1 LGPVTVAPRTPTA
14 AKVRVV
20 LAVLLVRANETVS
33 TESLIDELW
42 DNSPPRTAGTTLQVY
57 ISQLRRILLEGDPA
71 AGAHGRQLLTLPPG
85 YCLQVA
91 QDDLDLTRF
100 EALHR
105 AGKAAYERGDFA
117 TASSLLQEALGLWSG
132 VALSGIPHGYTLSAA
147 AVRLEELRMT
157 ALEQRLTADLRLGR
171 HKELTGEL
179 MALTSEHPLR
189 ETLHAHLMV
198 ALFRSDRQS
207 DALKTFARIRR
218 SLVDELGIEPGPGL
232 RHLHER
238 VLRSDPNLLWREPA
252 AVAAPLVAPV
262 VWLPPSLPDFVG
274 REEAI
279 ATALRAFPDRTG
291 RAAAPILVLG
301 GRAGVGKTTLA
312 VELARRAA
320 DVFPHGRIF
329 VQLRGPQGMAL
340 EPGEVI
346 AHVLH
351 RLDQAATADGTAPA
365 TPPDASASASTSA
378 TSADAVP
385 SSEPAADRL
394 QRLTRGRRMLLILD
408 DVATEEQVRPLLAAV
423 PGVFVLMTTRRTL
436 AGLDGA
442 RHLVL
447 DVLKPREAQ
456 QLLEEIAGSRIT
468 DDPESALEIARLCG
482 YLPLG
487 LRVAGAGLAAR
498 PHWTAAAL
506 AQRLDGEGAGLAELV
521 AGDLDVRASLLVGYR
536 EADPAHQWAFRLLAL
551 APVPSF
557 ALWSAAALLNDTLP
571 RTERIVDQLLQSY
584 LLEVRQSAREYP
596 LRYGYHRL
604 LRALALEL
612 LGGDDPITVT
622 AAIER
627 LCTACLAVARH
638 ADAMLT
644 PGRVPYEAR
653 YGTVVSESFDK
664 VAQLVGAT
672 PVHWFQEEGP
682 GLVDAV
688 RRAHTAG
695 LWPLTWQLA
704 ECLSGYFDARAAW
717 PEWSETHSLAL
728 DAARRERDA
737 LAEAAV
743 LRSLGD
749 LAWQQQRVRQAAMHY
764 EDARTL
770 FLAARDHGGAA
781 RCLIGLGDVQLSEG
795 DPRSA
800 AKTYADALGQ
810 CAQIGDERGRADALR
825 GLAVVELQ
833 CGHAEE
839 SLQTFAAFAEVAEQL
854 GDRRWIQFAH
864 RTRAWI
870 LERAVDWSDP
880 REQWA
885 PQAVEARPGIWVV
898 GSFDG

>member
-1 LGPVTVAPRTPTA
+1 MRFRVLGPVTVAPRTPTA

-100 EALHR
+100 EALQR
-105 AGKAAYERGDFA
+105 AGKAAYERSDFA
-117 TASSLLQEALGLWSG
+117 TASSLLEEALGLWSG

-252 AVAAPLVAPV
+252 AVAAPSVTPV

-291 RAAAPILVLG
+291 RAAAPILVLD

-320 DVFPHGRIF
+320 DVFPHGRVF

-340 EPGEVI
+340 EPDEVI
-346 AHVLH
+346 AQVLH
-351 RLDQAATADGTAPA
+351 RLDQAASADANASA
-365 TPPDASASASTSA
+365 TPPDANANA
-378 TSADAVP
+378 ADAGP
-385 SSEPAADRL
+385 STEPAADRL

-447 DVLKPREAQ
+447 DVLKPKEAQ

-653 YGTVVSESFDK
+653 YGTVVSESFDN
-664 VAQLVGAT
+664 VAQLVGST

-688 RRAHTAG
+688 RRAHAAG

-728 DAARRERDA
+728 DAARRERNA

-764 EDARTL
+764 EVARTL

-795 DPRSA
+795 DPQSA

-810 CAQIGDERGRADALR
+810 CAQTGDERGRADALR

-833 CGHAEE
+833 CGRAEE
-839 SLQTFAAFAEVAEQL
+839 SLQTFAAFAEAAEQL

-880 REQWA
+880 RELWA

>member
-1 LGPVTVAPRTPTA
+1 MRFRVLGPVTVAPRTPTA

-71 AGAHGRQLLTLPPG
+71 AGARGRQLLTLPPG

-117 TASSLLQEALGLWSG
+117 TASSLLQEGLGLWSG

-157 ALEQRLTADLRLGR
+157 ALEQRITADLRLGR

-198 ALFRSDRQS
+198 TLYRSDRQS

-238 VLRSDPNLLWREPA
+238 VLRSDQNLLWREPA
-252 AVAAPLVAPV
+252 GTAAPPAAPV
-262 VWLPPSLPDFVG
+262 VWLPPALPDFVG
-274 REEAI
+274 REEAVT
-279 ATALRAFPDRTG
+279 TALRAFPDRVG
-291 RAAAPILVLG
+291 HAAAPILALG

-312 VELARRAA
+312 VELAHRAA
-320 DVFPHGRIF
+320 EVFPHGRIF
-329 VQLRGPQGMAL
+329 LQLRGPQGMAL
-340 EPGEVI
+340 EPEEVI
-346 AHVLH
+346 EHLLH
-351 RLDQAATADGTAPA
+351 RLEQASPA
-365 TPPDASASASTSA
+365 AASTSGGGPA
-378 TSADAVP
+378 AE
-385 SSEPAADRL
+385 EPAADRL

-408 DVATEEQVRPLLAAV
+408 DVASEEQVRPLLSAV
-423 PGVFVLMTTRRTL
+423 PGAFVLMTTRRTL

-447 DVLKPREAQ
+447 DVLKPKEALH
-456 QLLEEIAGSRIT
+456 LLQEIAGSRIA

-536 EADPAHQWAFRLLAL
+536 EADSAQQWAFRLLAL

-557 ALWSAAALLNDTLP
+557 ALWSAAALLDDTLP
-571 RTERIVDQLLQSY
+571 HTERIVDQLLQSY
-584 LLEVRQSAREYP
+584 LLEVRQSARDYP

-612 LGGDDPITVT
+612 LGADDPIMVT

-627 LCTACLAVARH
+627 LCTAALTVARH
-638 ADAMLT
+638 ADALLT
-644 PGRVPYEAR
+644 PGRVAYAAR
-653 YGTVVSESFDK
+653 YGAVMPDYFGD

-688 RRAHTAG
+688 RRAHAAG

-704 ECLSGYFDARAAW
+704 ECLSGYFDAKAAW
-717 PEWSETHSLAL
+717 PEWADTHSLAL

-737 LAEAAV
+737 PAEAAI

-764 EDARTL
+764 EDARSL
-770 FLAARDHGGAA
+770 YLATRDHSGAA

-795 DPRSA
+795 EPQLA

-810 CAQIGDERGRADALR
+810 CAQAGDERGHADALR
-825 GLAVVELQ
+825 GLAVIELQ

-839 SLQTFAAFAEVAEQL
+839 ALQTFAAFAEAAERL

-880 REQWA
+880 REPWS

-898 GSFDG
+898 GSFDH